1 MNKFIFVLLSCLIV
15 TACSSMQVK
24 PTVGVTMGTHI

>member
-24 PTVGVTMGTHI
+24 PTVGVSMGTHL

>member
-24 PTVGVTMGTHI
+24 PTVGVTMGTHL

>member
-1 MNKFIFVLLSCLIV
+1 MNKFIFALLSCLIL

-24 PTVGVTMGTHI
+24 PTVGVTMGTKI

>member
-1 MNKFIFVLLSCLIV
+1 MNKFIFILLSCLIV

-24 PTVGVTMGTHI
+24 PTVGVTMGTHL